1 MNMTLEDY
9 YRLNNTALFC
19 SSSMAEQ
26 LKEVRNDITSFLEG
40 FTKACN
46 EDLEAEKVASVIYL
60 QYAYCINAYFTCNK
74 EKLLGLGQYLLD
86 FQGQH
91 DAFFDTPSLNMVS
104 FAYAILK
111 FNPAFNEAHYRLL
124 EITGI
129 PNWAYMAINRDNVA
143 KYVLSHFEDII
154 SDNTIPTAK
163 SKMTDLM
170 NALQKMKTN
179 IEENSSYKFSDF
191 VPQYLLYKL
200 LKRKLSPFRKL

>member
-1 MNMTLEDY
+1 MHTLEDY
-9 YRLNNTALFC
+9 YRMSKTGLFC
-19 SSSMAEQ
+19 CSGMTEQ
-26 LKEVRNDITSFLEG
+26 LNEVKEDIASFLKG
-40 FTKACN
+40 FTKACQ
-46 EDLEAEKVASVIYL
+46 EDLDAEKVASVIQL
-60 QYAYCINAYFTCNK
+60 QYAHCINAYFVCNK

-91 DAFFDTPSLNMVS
+91 DAFFDSPSLNMDV

-124 EITGI
+124 EITDR
-129 PNWAYMAINRDNVA
+129 PNWAYMAINRANVA

-154 SDNTIPTAK
+154 ADNTIPTAK
-163 SKMTDLM
+163 SKMTALM
-170 NALQKMKTN
+170 NALTKMKTN
-179 IEENSSYKFSDF
+179 IEETSSYKFSDW